1 MHDGSSLSRNSPW
14 WKSGFLFDFFK
25 KIIYFLNIMKGEP
38 NFKNSNEYCLM
49 IRSPVTDIHALN
61 DEKCNTRLKPLCK
74 IQK

>member
-1 MHDGSSLSRNSPW
+1 
-14 WKSGFLFDFFK
+14 
-25 KIIYFLNIMKGEP
+25 MKGEP